1 MKNALE
7 QRREPV
13 TGNSLV
19 TSIDLNIQQY
29 AEQIAYKTL
38 EVKKANY
45 VSIIAM
51 NPNNGE
57 ILAMVNAPEFDL
69 NKPYNLSIQ
78 LMKKFLLKK
87 NRIYLIECGE
97 INVL

>member
-1 MKNALE
+1 M
-7 QRREPV
+7 
-13 TGNSLV
+13 
-19 TSIDLNIQQY
+19 LNRLPT
-29 AEQIAYKTL
+29 KLL

-69 NKPYNLSIQ
+69 NKPY
-78 LMKKFLLKK
+78 KLKLY
-87 NRIYLIECGE
+87 N
-97 INVL
+97 

>member
-38 EVKKANY
+38 EVKKQ
-45 VSIIAM
+45 IM
-51 NPNNGE
+51 
-57 ILAMVNAPEFDL
+57 F
-69 NKPYNLSIQ
+69 Q
-78 LMKKFLLKK
+78 LLQ
-87 NRIYLIECGE
+87 
-97 INVL
+97 